1 MKYFISALL
10 NDNIC
15 SVEVRYIVKKID
27 QLTQLL
33 ENKNGYIQTKDALML
48 GVSVPYFHE
57 FVAKNSLICV
67 ARGLYRTQDAWQD
80 ELYEISALNSRICF
94 SHETSLYLNNLMERE
109 PFEITVTVPRGYNA
123 THLRKRKIRV
133 YQMGTEQFLLGKT
146 ELPTIF
152 GNMVAVYDKE
162 RSICDLLRNKNNTD
176 VQVFQFAFKSFFA
189 RRDKNIP
196 LLMRYAKEFNIENSM
211 RKYTEV
217 LI

>member
-1 MKYFISALL
+1 M
-10 NDNIC
+10 
-15 SVEVRYIVKKID
+15 VKKID

-33 ENKNGYIQTKDALML
+33 KNKNGYIQTKDALTL

-57 FVAKNSLICV
+57 FVAKNELIRV
-67 ARGLYRTQDAWQD
+67 ARGLYRTEDAWQD
-80 ELYEISALNSRICF
+80 ELFEISALNSRICF
-94 SHETSLYLNNLMERE
+94 SHETSLYLNDLMERE

-133 YQMGTEQFLLGKT
+133 YQMEQKQFLLGKT

-162 RSICDLLRNKNNTD
+162 RAVCDLLRNKANTD
-176 VQVFQFAFKSFFA
+176 VQIFQFALKSFFE

-196 LLMRYAKEFNIENSM
+196 LLMRYAKIFKIEDSM
-211 RKYTEV
+211 RKYIEV
-217 LI
+217 LV